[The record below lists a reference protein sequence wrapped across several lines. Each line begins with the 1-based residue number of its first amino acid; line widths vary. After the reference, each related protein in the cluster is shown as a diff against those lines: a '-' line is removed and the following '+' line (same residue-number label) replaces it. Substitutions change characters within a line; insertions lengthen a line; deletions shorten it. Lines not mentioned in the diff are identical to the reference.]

1 MKSFYET
8 LEVSP
13 SASIVVIRAAYRC
26 LAQHDHPDKNPDSDD
41 AGERMLNINRAYAVL
56 SDLEKRKKYD
66 LSLAITQDI
75 HERRGLDS
83 EPPAKRKSRG
93 KEPPTVRPF
102 AFRPLG

>member
-26 LAQHDHPDKNPDSDD
+26 LAQQEHPDKNPNTED
-41 AGERMLNINRAYAVL
+41 AGERMLNVNRAYAVL
-56 SDLEKRKKYD
+56 SDIEKREKYD
-66 LSLAITQDI
+66 LSQGITQDF
-75 HERRGLDS
+75 HERRGPGS
-83 EPPAKRKSRG
+83 APPAMRKSRG
-93 KEPPTVRPF
+93 KGPPTARPF